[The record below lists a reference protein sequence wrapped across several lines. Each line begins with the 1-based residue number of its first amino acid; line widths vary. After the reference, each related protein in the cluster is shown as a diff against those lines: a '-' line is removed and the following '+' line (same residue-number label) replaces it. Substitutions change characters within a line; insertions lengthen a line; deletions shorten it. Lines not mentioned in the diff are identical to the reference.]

1 MTAAARHPQ
10 RQRPAWTGTDHG
22 RLLIAVVLATLIHAA
37 VLFGLGLSFPEPQR
51 AERPPLIDVTLSRH
65 HSELPEDYDFLA
77 DSDQLG
83 GGAAETPEPHVPE
96 EPAPQIPLE
105 APAPEPEPEPDTPA
119 ETPAEAPELTAEEA
133 HTETPEREQA
143 EREPEQR
150 QPLDL
155 AAARRA
161 AVNDPTRDRRNP
173 EARGPSRQFISS
185 STRSHP
191 AAEYMRQ
198 WVARVED
205 VGNRNYPNE
214 ARRRG
219 LSGRL
224 VLQVTLEPDGEV
236 ADVRI
241 LEPSRHRLLDEAA
254 VRIVRLSA
262 PYAPVPE
269 EVLQG
274 NDQLVITR
282 TWEFL
287 GSDLSAR

>member
-1 MTAAARHPQ
+1 MTAAARQP
-10 RQRPAWTGTDHG
+10 RLQRPAWTGTDHG
-22 RLLIAVVLATLIHAA
+22 RLLVAMVVAALIHAA
-37 VLFGLGLSFPEPQR
+37 VIFGLGLSFPEPER

-65 HSELPEDYDFLA
+65 DSGMPEDYDFLA
-77 DSDQLG
+77 ERDQLG

-96 EPAPQIPLE
+96 APASRIAREPPMPEPDPEPAPAGETPTE
-105 APAPEPEPEPDTPA
+105 APAV
-119 ETPAEAPELTAEEA
+119 TAEEPPV
-133 HTETPEREQA
+133 ERPESDKA

-161 AVNDPTRDRRNP
+161 AINAPTP
-173 EARGPSRQFISS
+173 ERAQPGARGPSRQFISS

-236 ADVRI
+236 AAVRI

-254 VRIVRLSA
+254 VRIVHLSA
-262 PYAPVPE
+262 PYAPVPDD
-269 EVLQG
+269 VLQG